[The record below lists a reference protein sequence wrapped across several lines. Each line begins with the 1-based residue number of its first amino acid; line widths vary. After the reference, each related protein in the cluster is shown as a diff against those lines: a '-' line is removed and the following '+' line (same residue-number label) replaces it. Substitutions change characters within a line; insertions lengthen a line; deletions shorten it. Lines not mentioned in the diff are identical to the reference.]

1 MFMLQEGAVLVY
13 NKEKHIKEKEMDV
26 FFEQLVK
33 MKITGK
39 AKALL
44 VLMLALDIVI
54 VAVIGIITWFVDPR
68 LCFLIVVAVIYGS
81 YKLFSKVSVEFEY
94 IFTNGDL
101 DIDRITAK
109 SSRSRVVSIKC
120 ATAEKYGEYKGQPA
134 PSSVAQ
140 TYRFCNEDSENQ
152 MYMIAPNRGEGT
164 VMIIFAPEDRIKE
177 AIEKYIPR
185 TAR

>member
-1 MFMLQEGAVLVY
+1 MLQGRTLLVY
-13 NKEKHIKEKEMDV
+13 NEEKYIKEKEMDV
-26 FFEQLVK
+26 FFEQIIK

-39 AKALL
+39 AKVLLAL
-44 VLMLALDIVI
+44 MIALDIVI
-54 VAVIGIITWFVDPR
+54 VAVLGIITWIIDPR
-68 LCFLIVVAVIYGS
+68 ICLLIVIAVIYGS

-101 DIDRITAK
+101 DVDRITAK
-109 SSRSRVVSIKC
+109 SSRNRVVSIKC
-120 ATAEKYGEYKGQPA
+120 STAEKYGEYKGQPA

-164 VMIIFAPEDRIKE
+164 VMIIFAPEERMRE

-185 TAR
+185 NAR